1 MERIIDFLAQ
11 EERLAEQEPTRN
23 RKAGKKERIR
33 KLLKKFA
40 QPEPVVDFLAMGD

>member
-1 MERIIDFLAQ
+1 MERIIDFLAE

-33 KLLKKFA
+33 KLLKVA